1 VRFGDPVEPLDT
13 ISNQEETYTEM
24 TERLRMRIVGMWEAM
39 RNKPSQS
46 QAASGD

>member
-1 VRFGDPVEPLDT
+1 VHFGDPVEPLDT

-24 TERLRMRIVGMWEAM
+24 TDRLRTRIVGMWEAM
-39 RNKPSQS
+39 RNKAPLS